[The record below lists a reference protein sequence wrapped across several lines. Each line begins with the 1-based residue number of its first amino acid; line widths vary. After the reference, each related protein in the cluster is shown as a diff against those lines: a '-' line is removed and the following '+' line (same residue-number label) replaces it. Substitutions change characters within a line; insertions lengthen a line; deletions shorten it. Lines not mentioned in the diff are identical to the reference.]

1 MKDSKE
7 MWAVSSD
14 LTYGKV
20 NALYDIEDNKATH
33 YAFDGSTAYS
43 EVDERSVKLFNTEA
57 EAKNYIEEHIEYLKS
72 KDQEIYNLLREMEYI
87 KNNNCEREIQFSIFS
102 RLELFYR
109 NAQKDKWE
117 EKYYHLDG
125 KYVRLLQ
132 ILITGYLNIGGYTF
146 KKEDVRRIEWCMYG
160 ENRKRYMNLI
170 LKDDKVIKVEEE
182 EDIDLLKVV
191 FGENKSGK
199 VYVNNDNNYRGY
211 C

>member
-87 KNNNCEREIQFSIFS
+87 KNNN
-102 RLELFYR
+102 
-109 NAQKDKWE
+109 
-117 EKYYHLDG
+117 
-125 KYVRLLQ
+125 
-132 ILITGYLNIGGYTF
+132 
-146 KKEDVRRIEWCMYG
+146 
-160 ENRKRYMNLI
+160 
-170 LKDDKVIKVEEE
+170 
-182 EDIDLLKVV
+182 
-191 FGENKSGK
+191 
-199 VYVNNDNNYRGY
+199 
-211 C
+211 

>member
-1 MKDSKE
+1 

-182 EDIDLLKVV
+182 EDIDLLRVV

-199 VYVNNDNNYRGY
+199 VYVNNDNNYSGY

>member
-102 RLELFYR
+102 RLELLQER
-109 NAQKDKWE
+109 PKRQMGREVLSSGWQVRASSANT
-117 EKYYHLDG
+117 HN
-125 KYVRLLQ
+125 RLLKYWG
-132 ILITGYLNIGGYTF
+132 T
-146 KKEDVRRIEWCMYG
+146 
-160 ENRKRYMNLI
+160 
-170 LKDDKVIKVEEE
+170 
-182 EDIDLLKVV
+182 DIQ
-191 FGENKSGK
+191 E
-199 VYVNNDNNYRGY
+199 RG
-211 C
+211 CSSD